1 MRLGDRSHEIRGLI
15 TSGRYCLGSN
25 GPCGKIDILGFAI
38 FSKRYASEIYQVSSQ
53 TTAIKRILQYSGRKT
68 LSLYLLSLGTQRK
81 NLTSGLPRSKLP
93 LPALPV
99 EGEKALKTT
108 ASLKSGAIGNIWI
121 LEGRPTAPKA
131 E

>member
-53 TTAIKRILQYSGRKT
+53 TTAIKRILQYR
-68 LSLYLLSLGTQRK
+68 
-81 NLTSGLPRSKLP
+81 
-93 LPALPV
+93 
-99 EGEKALKTT
+99 EKALKTT

-131 E
+131 VSADKNLRAA